1 MTTNDLKDI
10 VTTRE
15 AAKMLGVSLRTV
27 QLWVESGVLN
37 AWKTPG
43 GHRKVTITSINKII
57 ENRKNAIRTDE
68 DTSSADK
75 SAFSILIVEDDEA
88 LRNLFKIYFSN
99 WKLQV
104 NVSFAAN
111 GFEGLIHLGK
121 RTPDL
126 LITDLMMPNI
136 DGFEMIRHLKKT
148 KEYANLDIIVFTG
161 LSNDEITRRG
171 GLPKEIRL
179 FFKPV
184 SFDIIE
190 SAVASSIA
198 KKVSA

>member
-43 GHRKVTITSINKII
+43 GHRKVTIASINKII
-57 ENRKNAIRTDE
+57 ENRKNSIRTDE
-68 DTSSADK
+68 DSSSSGK

-161 LSNDEITRRG
+161 LSNDEISKRG
-171 GLPKEIRL
+171 GLPKDIRL

-198 KKVSA
+198 KKSNT

>member
-43 GHRKVTITSINKII
+43 GHRKVTIASINKII
-57 ENRKNAIRTDE
+57 ENRKNAIKSDE
-68 DTSSADK
+68 DTSTAEKD
-75 SAFSILIVEDDEA
+75 AFSILIVEDDEA

-104 NVSFAAN
+104 NVSYAAN

-136 DGFEMIRHLKKT
+136 DGFEMIRHLKKI

-161 LSNDEITRRG
+161 LSNDEINKRG
-171 GLPKEIRL
+171 GLPKDIRL

-184 SFDIIE
+184 SFDIVE
-190 SAVASSIA
+190 SAVSSSIA
-198 KKVSA
+198 KKSSA

>member
-1 MTTNDLKDI
+1 MTTNDLQDI

-43 GHRKVTITSINKII
+43 GHRKVTIASINKII
-57 ENRKNAIRTDE
+57 ENRKNSIRTDE
-68 DTSSADK
+68 DSSAPGK
-75 SAFSILIVEDDEA
+75 NTFSILIVEDDEA

-111 GFEGLIHLGK
+111 GFEGLIYLGK

-136 DGFEMIRHLKKT
+136 DGFELIRHLKKT

-161 LSNDEITRRG
+161 LSNDEIAKRG
-171 GLPKEIRL
+171 GLPKDIRL

-198 KKVSA
+198 KKSNS

>member
-1 MTTNDLKDI
+1 MTTNDLQDI

-43 GHRKVTITSINKII
+43 GHRKVTIASINKII
-57 ENRKNAIRTDE
+57 ENRKNSIRTDE
-68 DTSSADK
+68 DSSPPGK
-75 SAFSILIVEDDEA
+75 NTFSILIVEDDEA

-111 GFEGLIHLGK
+111 GFEGLIYLGK

-136 DGFEMIRHLKKT
+136 DGFELIRHLKKT

-161 LSNDEITRRG
+161 LSNDEIAKRG
-171 GLPKEIRL
+171 GLPKDIRL

-198 KKVSA
+198 KKSNS

>member
-1 MTTNDLKDI
+1 MTTNDLQDI

-43 GHRKVTITSINKII
+43 GHRKVTIASINKII
-57 ENRKNAIRTDE
+57 ENRKNSIRTDE
-68 DTSSADK
+68 DSSAPGK
-75 SAFSILIVEDDEA
+75 NTFSILIVEDDEA

-111 GFEGLIHLGK
+111 GFEGLIDLGK

-136 DGFEMIRHLKKT
+136 DGFELIRHLKKT

-161 LSNDEITRRG
+161 LSNDEIAKRG
-171 GLPKEIRL
+171 GLPKDIRL

-198 KKVSA
+198 KKSNS

>member
-43 GHRKVTITSINKII
+43 GHRKVTIASINKII
-57 ENRKNAIRTDE
+57 ENRKNAIKSDE
-68 DTSSADK
+68 DTSTAEKD
-75 SAFSILIVEDDEA
+75 AFSILIVEDDEA

-111 GFEGLIHLGK
+111 GFEGLIHLRK

-136 DGFEMIRHLKKT
+136 DGFEMIRHLKKI

-161 LSNDEITRRG
+161 LSNDEINKRG
-171 GLPKEIRL
+171 GLPKDIRL

-198 KKVSA
+198 KKSSA

>member
-57 ENRKNAIRTDE
+57 ENRKNSIRTDE
-68 DTSSADK
+68 DSSSADK

-171 GLPKEIRL
+171 GLPKDIRL

-198 KKVSA
+198 KKGSA

>member
-1 MTTNDLKDI
+1 MTTNDLQDI

-43 GHRKVTITSINKII
+43 GHRKVTIASINKII
-57 ENRKNAIRTDE
+57 ENRKNSIRTDE
-68 DTSSADK
+68 DSSPPGK
-75 SAFSILIVEDDEA
+75 NTFSILIVEDDEA

-111 GFEGLIHLGK
+111 GFEGLIDLGK

-136 DGFEMIRHLKKT
+136 DGFELIRHLKKT

-161 LSNDEITRRG
+161 LSNDEIAKRG
-171 GLPKEIRL
+171 GLPKDIRL

-198 KKVSA
+198 KKSNS

>member
-43 GHRKVTITSINKII
+43 GHRKVTIASINKII
-57 ENRKNAIRTDE
+57 ENRKNAIKSDE
-68 DTSSADK
+68 DTSTAEKD
-75 SAFSILIVEDDEA
+75 AFSILIVEDDEA

-136 DGFEMIRHLKKT
+136 DGFEMIRHLKKI

-161 LSNDEITRRG
+161 LSNDEINKRG
-171 GLPKEIRL
+171 GLPKDIRL

-198 KKVSA
+198 KKSSA